1 MKEPNG
7 LARPLVRAESRW
19 TASHRLLFERSPMWR
34 AMFLAVGISM
44 CILGAECLVVEKFV
58 LGGEG
63 TPTAES
69 PATLFGSSAS
79 ASIGTPGRELEPPDW
94 APWSMLSAGAVVILY
109 AVTLNRQGG

>member
-1 MKEPNG
+1 
-7 LARPLVRAESRW
+7 
-19 TASHRLLFERSPMWR
+19 
-34 AMFLAVGISM
+34 MFLAVGIST

-58 LGGEG
+58 LGSEA

-69 PATLFGSSAS
+69 PASLFGSPSSPA
-79 ASIGTPGRELEPPDW
+79 AIGSPARELEPPDW